1 MNNVVMTTV
10 PEAQEEKYFLS
21 ELKTSTA
28 IEVGFSDGSKNKYAG
43 DKSVNVGDIFVVA
56 PGCKSSYAIGQVK
69 SVAGTQGKT
78 HHLIG
83 ALMSFKKNPSK
94 ADIKKCFDGIKK
106 FRTKEEIEESF
117 EFYPFGCFVDYDAG
131 LPILDIIISNILKA
145 LTVITYPE
153 FASSRMIEESTR
165 YLSEKKEIPASL
177 FSADMNE
184 CFSNEEVV
192 LLFSGFYPEWK
203 DQLNA
208 LSVWKD
214 EVIQEKG
221 DFCDDESQMTFTIQ
235 GNSSVAKAFS
245 KNEEFQSFINK
256 SVHLSVFSV
265 LLRAGLVNLLKT
277 ALSVSLPI
285 ADFYQEIVALA
296 DVWNVEKGGQ
306 ILKNTDYASKT
317 FEKPKSAVTGK
328 EKGTKSITSNSDFV
342 FDDQTLVS
350 YKGKDEIVTVPDG
363 TKIIGAE
370 AFAQN
375 STAKK
380 IILPDTVTQL
390 KKNAM
395 FHCKELEEI
404 VFSKNLSSMGKECF
418 YFCSKLI
425 RIDLSKTKIKILND
439 SVFSKCSS
447 LSSVILPQTLK
458 KIEGYC
464 FNAGP
469 KLNSLTI
476 PASVESISYWSIYT
490 LDTKEIILEGTEPLI
505 KGESSLLYY
514 SKQHDCVLRCK
525 KESGLWESLVDII
538 EHDKD
543 LTNQCH
549 LEEL

>member
-1 MNNVVMTTV
+1 MNNVVMTVV
-10 PEAQEEKYFLS
+10 PESQEKYYLN

-117 EFYPFGCFVDYDAG
+117 EFYPYGCFVDYDAG

-221 DFCDDESQMTFTIQ
+221 DFCDDESQMTFTFE

-328 EKGTKSITSNSDFV
+328 EKGTKSVTSNSDFV

-363 TKIIGAE
+363 TKIIGE
-370 AFAQN
+370 RAFAGN
-375 STAKK
+375 STVKK
-380 IILPDTVTQL
+380 VILPDTVTQL
-390 KKNAM
+390 KNQAISW
-395 FHCKELEEI
+395 CNELEEI
-404 VFSKNLSSMGKECF
+404 VLSKNLSSIGKACF
-418 YFCSKLI
+418 EFCPKLT
-425 RIDLSKTKIKILND
+425 RIDLGKTKIKILKK
-439 SVFSKCSS
+439 SCFTRCTS
-447 LSSVILPQTLK
+447 LPSLTLPQTLK
-458 KIEGYC
+458 KIEEYC

-469 KLNSLTI
+469 ELDILTI
-476 PASVESISYWSIYT
+476 PASVESIEGCALNGAKI
-490 LDTKEIILEGTEPLI
+490 KQIILEGTEPLI
-505 KGESSLLYY
+505 KGEYTLLMY
-514 SKQHDCVLRCK
+514 SMNEGCVLRCTK
-525 KESGLWESLVDII
+525 GSGLWESLKSKN
-538 EHDKD
+538 EGDKY
-543 LTNQCH
+543 LANRCH